1 MSTISTHILDTSRGR
16 PAPGVNVSLEILNA
30 GEGWSPLSQ
39 AVTDDDGRVKA
50 FVLAEPQLVAGT
62 YRLVFSVGSYFQ
74 SLNQESFYP
83 EVSVSFLI
91 KGGSEHYHVPLL
103 ISPFGYSTY
112 RGS

>member
-1 MSTISTHILDTSRGR
+1 VSSITTHVLDTSRGR
-16 PAPGVNVSLEILNA
+16 PAAGIGVSLEILNA

-39 AVTDDDGRVKA
+39 AVTDDDGRVKT

-62 YRLVFSVGSYFQ
+62 YRLVFSVSQYFA

-83 EVSVSFLI
+83 EVTINFLI
-91 KGGSEHYHVPLL
+91 KGGPEHYHVPLL